1 MLTPFARFFGPFV
14 VVTLL
19 FLAPVRAQSPN
30 AGAAAAAKELVDT
43 MKLADQYKAV
53 LPMVFRQLKPSI
65 VQNRPEVDHDFDA
78 LAPKLL
84 DAMNGR
90 LEELASAMALIY
102 ASNFTETELRDL
114 TAFYRTPTGQKL
126 LQKLPIV
133 AQESMAAGK
142 KFGQSAAADLQK
154 QMLEE
159 LRRKGH
165 DL

>member
-65 VQNRPEVDHDFDA
+65 VQNRPEVDRDFDA
-78 LAPKLL
+78 LAPKLMDSMGARL
-84 DAMNGR
+84 D
-90 LEELASAMALIY
+90 ELQSAIVLIY
-102 ASNFTETELRDL
+102 ASNFTEAELRDL
-114 TAFYRTPTGQKL
+114 IAFYKTPTGQKF
-126 LQKLPIV
+126 LQKTPFV
-133 AQESMAAGK
+133 AQQTMIAGQ

-154 QMLEE
+154 LMREE
-159 LRRKGH
+159 LRRRGH